1 MVCKHISIIKG
12 GNNSCAE
19 RHDQEE
25 EEHHRV
31 IYLSEGNLMGLHLN
45 KSLRSSTGSQ
55 E

>member
-12 GNNSCAE
+12 GINSCAG

-25 EEHHRV
+25 EEHHRM
-31 IYLSEGNLMGLHLN
+31 IYLSERDLMGFCLN

-55 E
+55 K